1 VRPLY
6 HLYKINYSLY
16 WRILIYEHASQCGFL
31 IMVLLHTSLPM
42 SGLWIRRGGP
52 QEWPPAS
59 PDMNLILFFAWRRVK
74 NPVYQGQGV
83 QTEEELWERF
93 ETLSGIRAKPEVS
106 E

>member
-1 VRPLY
+1 
-6 HLYKINYSLY
+6 
-16 WRILIYEHASQCGFL
+16 
-31 IMVLLHTSLPM
+31 M
-42 SGLWIRRGGP
+42 
-52 QEWPPAS
+52 
-59 PDMNLILFFAWRRVK
+59 DLILFFAWRRVK